1 MCDSFTP
8 GASEP
13 KFTAVLCGVATAREV
28 RKHGSF
34 TELPV
39 MLVKGPVALS
49 RHVHS
54 WLEVGHHDNA
64 IM

>member
-8 GASEP
+8 GASES
-13 KFTAVLCGVATAREV
+13 KFTAVLCEVATAKQV
-28 RKHGSF
+28 RKHKSF

-39 MLVKGPVALS
+39 MLVKGPVALT

-54 WLEVGHHDNA
+54 WLEVGHLDNA